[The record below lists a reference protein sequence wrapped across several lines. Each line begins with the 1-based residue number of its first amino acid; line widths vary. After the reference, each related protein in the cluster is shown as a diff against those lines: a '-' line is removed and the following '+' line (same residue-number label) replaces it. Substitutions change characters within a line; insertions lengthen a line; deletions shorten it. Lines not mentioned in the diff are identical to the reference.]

1 MTSGIF
7 GTRLMAG
14 LTMLF
19 NVLALNLVM
28 IVVALPLITA
38 PTAVCAAS
46 AALDQWRRDGED
58 RVVRQFIIEFR
69 ARWSVRTTLGTGVPV
84 IAALL
89 GLVEIHHFARE
100 TTLNGRVGLV
110 LGGGALLITVAAL
123 GYVFQLATDE
133 PGLPPVELWSTSA
146 RLAVRNL
153 LVAGPL
159 SAAPI
164 LGVAILAGRDPA
176 VLLLGLPLFLLHALK
191 LVARPGL
198 RRSARL
204 LPALTGS
211 YRLLPG
217 AGTSH
222 GLLCRGPPACGVA
235 LEGHSGSASDL
246 TWFISAKNVLERR
259 SHRDTRASRP
269 TPHSAT
275 SNMKDK

>member
-7 GTRLMAG
+7 GIRIMAA
-14 LTMLF
+14 LTTLF

-28 IVVALPLITA
+28 IVAALPLITA

-58 RVVRQFIIEFR
+58 RVIRQFIAEFR
-69 ARWSVRTTLGTGVPV
+69 NRWSVRTTLAAGVPV
-84 IAALL
+84 IAAVL
-89 GLVEIHHFARE
+89 GLAELHHFARQA
-100 TTLNGRVGLV
+100 TFTGRAGLV
-110 LGGGALLITVAAL
+110 LGGGALLITLAAL

-133 PGLPPVELWSTSA
+133 PGMPPLDLWSMSA

-164 LGVAILAGRDPA
+164 VGVAILAGRDPA

-198 RRSARL
+198 RRSSRA
-204 LPALTGS
+204 LPALTGCRDS
-211 YRLLPG
+211 SRLAVPRA
-217 AGTSH
+217 AGLRR
-222 GLLCRGPPACGVA
+222 GLLRPRGYG
-235 LEGHSGSASDL
+235 
-246 TWFISAKNVLERR
+246 K
-259 SHRDTRASRP
+259 
-269 TPHSAT
+269 
-275 SNMKDK
+275 